1 MSQTLE
7 RLMTDLVNLSTAIQQ
22 HRPAE
27 IIAELLT
34 STIGSCERAA
44 EEAGGGA
51 VKQRLLADVKPALET
66 WQRVWPRLGTDHDFS
81 LAVAREARLWSG
93 RLGELSG
100 TPGLKTTRP

>member
-1 MSQTLE
+1 MSQALE
-7 RLMTDLVNLSTAIQQ
+7 QLMTSLVALAAAIQER
-22 HRPAE
+22 RPAAA
-27 IIAELLT
+27 ITELLT
-34 STIGSCERAA
+34 GIIASCEQAA
-44 EEAGGGA
+44 EESSNGA

-66 WQRVWPRLGTDHDFS
+66 WQRVWPRLGTDQDFS